1 MADSAPHDLPL
12 SFGQEQLWFLDRLR
26 PGNSVYSVAVAL
38 RIRGDLDVE
47 ALRRAFDEI
56 VRRHDT
62 LRARFPDRAGVP
74 VCVPADSADLP
85 LSFTDLGGLP
95 EDRRESEAERLLSEE
110 ADAPFDLVSG
120 PLIRLRLVRLSGEDH
135 ALAVTA
141 HQIVLD
147 SASMEV
153 LLRELGQVYAAFR
166 DGRPP
171 VLPTPS
177 PRYAD
182 YAREQRG
189 RSYAASLEY
198 WRKRL
203 DGVPAML
210 RLPCDRRRPA
220 VRSGRGAAQIFELG
234 QELTARLTGFSDSR
248 GTTVATTVLAAFK
261 TLLAHY
267 CDQRDITVGTILP
280 NRPQGEPDSAIGHF
294 ANTVVLRS
302 DLSGARL
309 EPGFGEV
316 VRRVDAAV
324 REARVHGDVP
334 FEELIRIL
342 QPERDPSS
350 TPLFQVLFRGSEGH
364 EEAEEA
370 EEAPE
375 FARLAVE
382 RIDLPRTSARFD
394 LTLAVRHLG
403 EKLVCELE
411 YSTDLFEPATIRRMA
426 GHLRQL
432 LEDALANPDRPVS
445 ALRLLL
451 PAEREQILTGW
462 NDTGSAR
469 GEPRCLHTLFE
480 EQVRRTPEALAVV
493 WRDQRLTYRQLD
505 ERANQM
511 AHALRSRGV
520 GAETGVG
527 ICLERS
533 AATLVALLAVF
544 KAGGTFI
551 PLDPDYPAERLAF
564 MLSDSKAS
572 LLISDATTAAALT
585 GADAVPVLLI
595 DRDDPEI
602 RSQPTLPPVTGVL
615 PSNLAGMLYT
625 SGSTGTPK
633 CAMLTHANFVNY
645 FHSFEERYDLSRR
658 LRAHVQMASFS
669 FDMFMGDTMRA
680 LFTGA
685 TLVVCPREVSL
696 SPPELLDLMLQ
707 EGVNSAEF
715 VPPLLRVFLD
725 HVEASGESLEFLDFL
740 MAGGDVWYVRDF
752 ERARRLCH
760 PGTVM
765 AGTYGLTESTI
776 DNTHFAEG
784 HPGDDPDGALPVGRP
799 LPGSRIY
806 ILNSA
811 LQPVP
816 PGVAGELYV
825 GGDGVGR
832 GYFGRTDL
840 TATRFVP
847 DPFSGVPGARL
858 YRSGDLTRYRPD
870 GTIEIVGRSDHQ
882 VKVRGFRVELGEVG
896 EALRGH
902 PDVEDVLVIVHDK
915 APGDRHL
922 VAYASVA
929 AGRWP
934 TSDETRLTWERETR
948 ARLRDHLR
956 GRLPGFMIP
965 SAIVLL
971 ESMPLNSNGK
981 LNRRGLPSPEQELSA
996 QVGGGAEPRTPAEE
1010 IIGGIW
1016 SALIGVGSIGLGGI
1030 GVHDN
1035 FFSIGGHSL
1044 LATQVLARIRTDL
1057 RAELPVRAIYES
1069 PTIAGLAER
1078 AEASLRSGTP
1088 TTPPI
1093 VPLPRVAGQRLPLS
1107 FAQRRLWFID
1117 QLEPGSPAYNIA
1129 SPLRLRG
1136 ALDREALRRSLEAMV
1151 ERHEVLRTVFGS
1163 DDGEPWQEIRPV
1175 PSWELALTDLSGL
1188 GSDERTRE
1196 AERLVGEEA
1205 MRPFDL
1211 VRGPLMRTELLR
1223 LAADEHILLLTMH
1236 HLVTDGWSGSVFF
1249 EDLAALYAAGGRQ
1262 ERAGLAELPV
1272 CYADYAVWQRD
1283 WLRDGVLA
1291 HQLVYW
1297 KERLASAPTAIE
1309 LPFDRPREA
1318 AGSSAGRVVEF
1329 RVPADVLDGI
1339 RAVSQAG
1346 SATVFITL
1354 LTAFHCLMGRLS
1366 GQDDIVVAVPTAA
1379 RGRTE
1384 LDRLVGFFVN
1394 TLALRADLSGNP
1406 TFRSLLDQVRRV
1418 ALDGYAHQDVPFEKI
1433 VEELNPDRS
1442 PWHNPLA
1449 QVLFVLQNN
1458 APETAELTGLDVEP
1472 VPFDVSTSQF
1482 DLGMQ
1487 LWETDSGLQG
1497 MLSYRTE
1504 LFDEDTAERITSL
1517 WGTLLHSVAAA
1528 PDTRLSDLPLSATR
1542 PLTAPPTGAELPPP
1556 PIADGQTADGQTVIS
1571 RFEAQVR
1578 RTPDRIAVVYGATEL
1593 TYAELGERVDQMA
1606 SALREAGVGPELT
1619 VAVALPRSAHLVI
1632 ATLAVLRAGGCCL
1645 PLDPGTPHDRLEL
1658 LPADC
1663 PPVLTVTD
1671 RAHAWFLPADLPTL
1685 VIGEP
1690 GPATPPDVRTPPPQP
1705 AGAACVV
1712 RAASAHG
1719 EPLGAVLSHQDVLRV
1734 ITGAGPCPG
1743 FGDVF
1748 DFTVWEWWGQLLRG
1762 GRVTVTSRRSAGQ
1775 VADTYPSADR
1785 PPAYVLDGA
1794 GRRLPPG
1801 VVGELYLSGPGPA
1814 RGYPGRPA
1822 RTAERFVAD
1831 PYGPPG
1837 GRMYRTGARAR
1848 LRGDGSVDLVGRAGQ
1863 GESAAASALPIM
1875 ADGPGDSIAG

>member
-1 MADSAPHDLPL
+1 MAHSAPHDLPL

-26 PGNSVYSVAVAL
+26 PGNSVYSVAAAL
-38 RIRGDLDVE
+38 RIRGDLDIE
-47 ALRRAFDEI
+47 ALRRAFGEI

-74 VCVPADSADLP
+74 VCVQADGADLP

-95 EDRRESEAERLLSEE
+95 EDRRETEAERLLSEV
-110 ADAPFDLVSG
+110 ADAPFDLAAG
-120 PLIRLRLVRLSGEDH
+120 PLIRWGLVRLSGEDH
-135 ALAVTA
+135 ALAVAT

-147 SASMEV
+147 SASMKV

-171 VLPTPS
+171 VLPTPL

-182 YAREQRG
+182 YAGEQRG

-220 VRSGRGAAQIFELG
+220 VRSGRGAVERFEIG
-234 QELTARLTGFSDSR
+234 RELTERLTGFSDSR
-248 GTTVATTVLAAFK
+248 GTTVATTVLAVFK

-267 CDQRDITVGTILP
+267 CDQRDMTVGTILP
-280 NRPQGEPDSAIGHF
+280 NRPEGEPGHAIGHF

-302 DLSGARL
+302 DLSG
-309 EPGFGEV
+309 EPGFDEIL
-316 VRRVDAAV
+316 RRVDAAV
-324 REARVHGDVP
+324 REAGAHGDVP

-350 TPLFQVLFRGSEGH
+350 TPLFQVLFRESEGL
-364 EEAEEA
+364 EET
-370 EEAPE
+370 PE

-382 RIDLPRTSARFD
+382 RIDLPRTAARFD
-394 LTLAVRHLG
+394 LTLGVRHLG
-403 EKLVCELE
+403 EHLACELE
-411 YSTDLFEPATIRRMA
+411 YNTDLFEPATIRRMA

-432 LEDALANPDRPVS
+432 LEDALTHPDRPIS
-445 ALRLLL
+445 ALRLLT

-462 NDTGSAR
+462 NDTGAEGR
-469 GEPRCLHTLFE
+469 EPRCLHTLFE
-480 EQVRRTPEALAVV
+480 EQASRTPEALAVV

-520 GAETGVG
+520 GPETGVA

-533 AATLVALLAVF
+533 AATLVALLGVF

-572 LLISDATTAAALT
+572 LLVSDAATAAALT

-602 RSQPTLPPVTGVL
+602 RSQPTVPPVSGVL
-615 PSNLAGMLYT
+615 PANLAGMLYT

-633 CAMLTHANFVNY
+633 CAMLTHANFANY
-645 FHSFEERYDLSRR
+645 FYSFEERYGLSRS
-658 LRAHVQMASFS
+658 LRAHLQMASFS
-669 FDMFMGDTMRA
+669 FDMFMGDAMRA

-685 TLVVCPREVSL
+685 TLVVCSREVSL

-725 HVEASGESLEFLDFL
+725 HVEAGGQSLEFLDFL

-765 AGTYGLTESTI
+765 AGTYGLTESAI
-776 DNTHFAEG
+776 DNTHFSGG

-799 LPGSRIY
+799 LPGSRTY

-832 GYFGRTDL
+832 GYLGRTAL

-847 DPFSGVPGARL
+847 DPFSGIPGARL

-882 VKVRGFRVELGEVG
+882 VKVRGFRVELGEIE

-902 PDVEDVLVIVHDK
+902 PDVEDALVLVHDK

-929 AGRWP
+929 PGRWP
-934 TSDETRLTWERETR
+934 ISAETRPDWERETR

-956 GRLPGFMIP
+956 GRLPGFMVP

-981 LNRRGLPSPEQELSA
+981 LNRRGLPSPEQELTA
-996 QVGGGAEPRTPAEE
+996 QAGGSAEPRTPAEE

-1016 SALIGVGSIGLGGI
+1016 SDVVGLGGI
-1030 GVHDN
+1030 DVHDN

-1044 LATQVLARIRTDL
+1044 LATQVLARIRTAL
-1057 RAELPVRAIYES
+1057 GAELPVRAIYES

-1078 AEASLRSGTP
+1078 AEASLRAGTP

-1093 VPLPRVAGQRLPLS
+1093 VPLPRAAGQRLPQS

-1136 ALDREALRRSLEAMV
+1136 ALDREALRRSLEALV
-1151 ERHEVLRTVFGS
+1151 ERHEVLRTVFGA
-1163 DDGEPWQEIRPV
+1163 DDGEPWQEIRPA
-1175 PSWELALTDLSGL
+1175 PSWELPLTDLSGAE
-1188 GSDERTRE
+1188 SRERARE
-1196 AERLVGEEA
+1196 AERLVSDEA

-1211 VRGPLMRTELLR
+1211 ARGPLMRTELLR

-1249 EDLAALYAAGGRQ
+1249 EDLAALYAAGGDQ

-1272 CYADYAVWQRD
+1272 SYADYAVWQRD
-1283 WLRDGVLA
+1283 WLRDGILE
-1291 HQLVYW
+1291 HQLLYW
-1297 KERLASAPTAIE
+1297 KQQLDGASTAID
-1309 LPFDRPREA
+1309 LPFDRPRESG
-1318 AGSSAGRVVEF
+1318 GSSAGRVVEF
-1329 RVPADVLDGI
+1329 SVPVPVLEGI
-1339 RAVSQAG
+1339 RAVSHAA

-1354 LTAFHCLMGRLS
+1354 LTAFHCLMARLT
-1366 GQDDIVVAVPTAA
+1366 GQSDIVVAVPTAA

-1458 APETAELTGLDVEP
+1458 APETAELTGLTVEP
-1472 VPFDVSTSQF
+1472 VPFDVRTSQF

-1487 LWETDSGLQG
+1487 LWETDTGLQG
-1497 MLSYRTE
+1497 VLSYRTE
-1504 LFDEDTAERITSL
+1504 LFDADTAERITSL
-1517 WGTLLHSVAAA
+1517 WSTLLHSVAAA
-1528 PDTRLSDLPLSATR
+1528 PDTRLSDLLLSATR
-1542 PLTAPPTGAELPPP
+1542 PLAPPPTGAERPPP
-1556 PIADGQTADGQTVIS
+1556 PIADGRTVTS
-1571 RFEAQVR
+1571 LFEAQVR

-1593 TYAELGERVDQMA
+1593 TYAELGERVDRMA
-1606 SALREAGVGPELT
+1606 LALREAGVGPEAT

-1645 PLDPGTPHDRLEL
+1645 PLDPGTPHQRLEL
-1658 LPADC
+1658 LPAAC
-1663 PPVLTVTD
+1663 QPVLTVTD
-1671 RAHAWFLPADLPTL
+1671 RAHAWFLPVDLPTL
-1685 VIGEP
+1685 VIGDP
-1690 GPATPPDVRTPPPQP
+1690 GPDAPPDVHTPAPQP

-1712 RAASAHG
+1712 RAAGGDG
-1719 EPLGAVLSHQDVLRV
+1719 EPVGAVLSHQDVVRV
-1734 ITGAGPCPG
+1734 ITGTGLCPG
-1743 FGDVF
+1743 LGDVF
-1748 DFTVWEWWGQLLRG
+1748 DLSVWEWWGQLLRG
-1762 GRVTVTSRRSAGQ
+1762 GRVTVTSRPSAGQ
-1775 VADTYPSADR
+1775 VADMCASADR

-1794 GRRLPPG
+1794 GRRVPPG
-1801 VVGELYLSGPGPA
+1801 VVGELYLAGPGPA

-1822 RTAERFVAD
+1822 LTAQRFVAD

-1837 GRMYRTGARAR
+1837 GRMYRTGHRAR
-1848 LRGDGSVDLVGRAGQ
+1848 LRGDGSVDFVGRADQ
-1863 GESAAASALPIM
+1863 GESAVASAVPIV

>member
-38 RIRGDLDVE
+38 RIRGDLDIE
-47 ALRRAFDEI
+47 ALRRAFGEI
-56 VRRHDT
+56 ARRHDT

-74 VCVPADSADLP
+74 VCVQAESADLP
-85 LSFTDLGGLP
+85 LSFTDLGALP

-110 ADAPFDLVSG
+110 ADAPFDLASG
-120 PLIRLRLVRLSGEDH
+120 PLIRLRLVRLSGADH

-153 LLRELGQVYAAFR
+153 LLRELGQVYAAFL

-220 VRSGRGAAQIFELG
+220 VRSGRGAAQSFELG
-234 QELTARLTGFSDSR
+234 RELTARLTGFSDSR

-261 TLLAHY
+261 TLLARY
-267 CDQRDITVGTILP
+267 CDQRDIAVGTILP

-350 TPLFQVLFRGSEGH
+350 TPLFQVLFRASEGR
-364 EEAEEA
+364 EEA

-394 LTLAVRHLG
+394 LTLGVRHLG
-403 EKLVCELE
+403 ERLVCELE

-462 NDTGSAR
+462 NETGSER

-520 GAETGVG
+520 GPETGVG

-564 MLSDSKAS
+564 MLSDSRAS
-572 LLISDATTAAALT
+572 LLISDATTAADLT
-585 GADAVPVLLI
+585 GADAVPVLLV
-595 DRDDPEI
+595 DRDDAEI
-602 RSQPTLPPVTGVL
+602 RSQPTLPPVSGVL

-633 CAMLTHANFVNY
+633 CAMLTHANFANY
-645 FHSFEERYDLSRR
+645 FHSFEKRYDLSRR

-696 SPPELLDLMLQ
+696 SPPELLDLMIQ
-707 EGVNSAEF
+707 EDVNSAEF

-934 TSDETRLTWERETR
+934 TSGETRPTWERETR

-996 QVGGGAEPRTPAEE
+996 QVGGGAEPRTPTEE

-1016 SALIGVGSIGLGGI
+1016 SAVIGLGGI

-1057 RAELPVRAIYES
+1057 GAELPVRAIYES

-1093 VPLPRVAGQRLPLS
+1093 VPLPRVVGQRLPLS

-1136 ALDREALRRSLEAMV
+1136 ALDREALRRSVEAMA

-1163 DDGEPWQEIRPV
+1163 DDGEPWQVIRPA

-1188 GSDERTRE
+1188 GEQERTRE

-1249 EDLAALYAAGGRQ
+1249 EDLAALYAAGGHQ

-1272 CYADYAVWQRD
+1272 SYADYAVWQRD

-1291 HQLVYW
+1291 HQLDYW

-1354 LTAFHCLMGRLS
+1354 LAAFHCLMGRLS

-1458 APETAELTGLDVEP
+1458 APETAELTGLTVEP

-1487 LWETDSGLQG
+1487 LWETGSGLQG
-1497 MLSYRTE
+1497 VLSYRTE
-1504 LFDEDTAERITSL
+1504 LFDADTAERITSL
-1517 WGTLLHSVAAA
+1517 WRTLLHSVAAA

-1542 PLTAPPTGAELPPP
+1542 PLAAPPTGAECSPP
-1556 PIADGQTADGQTVIS
+1556 PIADGQTVDGQTVIS
-1571 RFEAQVR
+1571 LFDAQVR

-1606 SALREAGVGPELT
+1606 LMLREAGVGPELT

-1645 PLDPGTPHDRLEL
+1645 PLDPGTPDERLEL
-1658 LPADC
+1658 LPTDC

-1690 GPATPPDVRTPPPQP
+1690 GPATPPDLRTPAPQP
-1705 AGAACVV
+1705 TGAACVV

-1734 ITGAGPCPG
+1734 ITGTGADACPG
-1743 FGDVF
+1743 FGDDF

-1775 VADTYPSADR
+1775 VSAGQVSDTYPSADR

-1794 GRRLPPG
+1794 GRRVPPG
-1801 VVGELYLSGPGPA
+1801 VVGELYLPGPGPA

-1863 GESAAASALPIM
+1863 GESAAASALPITV
-1875 ADGPGDSIAG
+1875 DGPGDSIAG